1 MPGEMKTIELKTLDF
16 VIAKNR
22 VHSSLIAQLF
32 SGADLY
38 PGYIQ
43 FCMNRLNLQ
52 FRLQTTR

>member
-38 PGYIQ
+38 PGHIQ
-43 FCMNRLNLQ
+43 FCMNRLGTFNSV
-52 FRLQTTR
+52 